1 MSVDPYYNNYPNNLP
16 RLLKE
21 MRMEPN
27 YEENPERMNIIGQN
41 GNDGLHYR
49 ESIIT
54 DIYVGKYVLIQLV
67 DETVELTVENNVYSL
82 TESVE
87 LEQDLLKAMYE
98 LRKSDVLK
106 EARTYSQE
114 MQEALEPIEDD

>member
-1 MSVDPYYNNYPNNLP
+1 MSVDPYYNHYPNNLP

-21 MRMEPN
+21 LEMEPN

-41 GNDGLHYR
+41 GNDGLHYG
-49 ESIIT
+49 ESVIT
-54 DIYVGKYVLIQLV
+54 DIYVGKYVLVQLV

-87 LEQDLLKAMYE
+87 LEQDLLRAMYE
-98 LRKSDVLK
+98 LRKSNVLK
-106 EARTYSQE
+106 ESCTYSEQ
-114 MQEALEPIEDD
+114 MQQLLEPIDE

>member
-1 MSVDPYYNNYPNNLP
+1 MSVDPYYNHYPNNLP

-21 MRMEPN
+21 MEMEPN

-41 GNDGLHYR
+41 GNDGLHYS

-54 DIYVGKYVLIQLV
+54 DIYVGKYVLVQLV

-82 TESVE
+82 TESIE
-87 LEQDLLKAMYE
+87 LEQDLQRALYE
-98 LRKSDVLK
+98 LRKSRVLK
-106 EARTYSQE
+106 EACTYSQE
-114 MQEALEPIEDD
+114 MQDALEPIDE

>member
-1 MSVDPYYNNYPNNLP
+1 MS
-16 RLLKE
+16 
-21 MRMEPN
+21 
-27 YEENPERMNIIGQN
+27 
-41 GNDGLHYR
+41 

-54 DIYVGKYVLIQLV
+54 DIYTGKFVLVQLV

-106 EARTYSQE
+106 ETYTYSE
-114 MQEALEPIEDD
+114 KMQEALEPIDE

>member
-1 MSVDPYYNNYPNNLP
+1 MSKNH
-16 RLLKE
+16 
-21 MRMEPN
+21 
-27 YEENPERMNIIGQN
+27 YEENDERMNIIGQN
-41 GNDGLHYR
+41 GNDGLHYG

-54 DIYVGKYVLIQLV
+54 DIYIGKYVLIQLV

-98 LRKSDVLK
+98 LRKSDALK
-106 EARTYSQE
+106 EVCTYSE
-114 MQEALEPIEDD
+114 KMQELLEPIDE